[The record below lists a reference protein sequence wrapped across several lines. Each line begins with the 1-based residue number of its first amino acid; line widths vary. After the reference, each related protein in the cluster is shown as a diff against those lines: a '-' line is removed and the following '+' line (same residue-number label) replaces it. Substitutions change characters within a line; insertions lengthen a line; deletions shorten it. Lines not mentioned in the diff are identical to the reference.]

1 MSIAKRGGGAA
12 RGEGPAILHFESLDV
27 NVERFV
33 FLFEIDVEIALAVG
47 GTVFGAAAEINGAC
61 DGAVGGIEDA
71 DAVAFAVHDVE
82 ALGERFVDDGVGL
95 LAYFDF
101 GKGFERFQVEGN
113 DGIGFAGGDVAA
125 AEFGGDGL
133 HRGRPG
139 VWNGAHEGQRVRIH
153 HVNLGGVSDV
163 DAAGGF
169 VDDDVIPAARARDS
183 HFFQKL
189 IIRSGACQG
198 TQQRC
203 ATRNSITNR
212 FIVLSL
218 SYRFTCLRIN
228 AG

>member
-1 MSIAKRGGGAA
+1 MGVDVHRQRGGGAA

-47 GTVFGAAAEINGAC
+47 GSVFGAAAEINGAGN
-61 DGAVGGIEDA
+61 GAVGGIEDA

-101 GKGFERFQVEGN
+101 GKAFERFQVEGN

-125 AEFGGDGL
+125 AEFGGDG
-133 HRGRPG
+133 HTVGARS
-139 VWNGAHEGQRVRIH
+139 VWNGAHQGQRVRIH
-153 HVNLGGVSDV
+153 HVNLGGVSEV

-169 VDDDVIPAARARDS
+169 VVEEGRPAR
-183 HFFQKL
+183 
-189 IIRSGACQG
+189 
-198 TQQRC
+198 
-203 ATRNSITNR
+203 
-212 FIVLSL
+212 
-218 SYRFTCLRIN
+218 
-228 AG
+228 